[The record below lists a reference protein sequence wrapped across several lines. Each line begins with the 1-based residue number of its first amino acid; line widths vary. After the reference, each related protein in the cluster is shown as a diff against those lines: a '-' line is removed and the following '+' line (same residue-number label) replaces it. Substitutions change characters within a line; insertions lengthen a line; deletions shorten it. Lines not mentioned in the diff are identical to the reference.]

1 VESDTTPNQ
10 ARARSDHGG
19 ACSACGT
26 QNLPTH
32 RFCGGCGR
40 PLGTAPAPSPL
51 GATERRHLTVL
62 FCDLVG
68 STPLGERIDP
78 EDLQTLLAT
87 YHGAARRVI
96 ERYGGF
102 VAEYLGDGVVVY
114 FGYPHA
120 REDDAERAVR
130 AGLELIA
137 AVAALDT
144 DSSGDRR
151 GELAARVG
159 VHSGVIVVSKENDP
173 MSPRAVGH
181 TMNLAARLQGAAP
194 VDGLVASDATLRALR
209 GSFVSEPIGPLDLKG
224 ISTPV
229 VAHRIEAPRSR
240 AALRSAPGAT
250 LVARERELGVLLDRF
265 ERARSGNGQIVAIEG
280 EAGIGKSRLVRALE
294 QAVRSDAH
302 VWLEATCSRYS
313 TNTSFH
319 PVIDLVRLRL
329 DEPDEAPY
337 RSIDTLARDL
347 AHADAAESL
356 LPRLAELIGIEA
368 AVDGAP
374 AHGPEV
380 TRKLTI
386 AAVVEWLL
394 SLGRNVPAIAVL
406 EDVHWADPSTLEV
419 LQALRERISWGR
431 LLLVVTHRPELSAPF
446 TPHPNLE
453 RITLLPLT
461 AREIAQMVADV
472 EGSDALPAALVQE
485 IVAKSDGV
493 PLFAEELTK
502 SVLEARSEA
511 VRSESPGAAA
521 LAIPTTLGAS
531 LLARLDRLGEAKRA
545 AQLGAVIGRAFSRE
559 AIRQAWAGEDGDL
572 DTALEKL
579 VAAELVY
586 PTGPPR
592 GVVFTFKHA
601 LIQDAAYDSM
611 LRSQRRGAHERV
623 ADWLAR
629 SEGLARP
636 DAEVTPPELVA
647 RHYEAAGRPAVA
659 IEFYRRAG
667 EQANR
672 RSATQEA
679 MHHLSRA
686 IELLRELPDATE
698 EQTNARDD
706 LEIVLQVAIGAASIR
721 AHGSGSAEVARA
733 FGRAREL
740 CRDSFARPELFA
752 ALCGLVIHAQNRSE
766 LDVALDLSARLI
778 DFAERRGD
786 PSLVL
791 SAHYLHG
798 ASLFWIGRF
807 GTALEHLEVATRLYD
822 VSRDAELAHVYGT
835 DPGVESLSYSALCLW
850 ALGFPE
856 RAEATNA
863 GAVELAERIEHPF
876 SLASAYGYALI
887 FHWLAVAPERALSF
901 ADRCDTI
908 ARTEGFAK
916 WLGVSACI
924 RAFALAQLDPDAA
937 GSAALGAALAAS
949 QETMAVEGTLLGA
962 PAILSAAAEL
972 ELAAGRV
979 DPAVAALDGGLAFA
993 ESSGQ
998 HGFTPEI
1005 LRLKGK
1011 AALARDPT
1019 AHAEAE
1025 RWLLR
1030 SIDAARAESAR
1041 MYELRATTTLAEL
1054 RARQGRTDEARE
1066 ALSRILA
1073 TFDPESPL
1081 PDLVRARAVRSA
1093 LARAD

>member
-1 VESDTTPNQ
+1 
-10 ARARSDHGG
+10 
-19 ACSACGT
+19 
-26 QNLPTH
+26 
-32 RFCGGCGR
+32 
-40 PLGTAPAPSPL
+40 
-51 GATERRHLTVL
+51 VL

-87 YHGAARRVI
+87 YHRAARRVI

-114 FGYPHA
+114 FGYPQA
-120 REDDAERAVR
+120 REDDAECAVR

-181 TMNLAARLQGAAP
+181 TMNLAARLQSAAP
-194 VDGLVASDATLRALR
+194 VDGLVVSDATLRALR
-209 GSFVSEPIGPLDLKG
+209 GSFLSEPIGPLDLKG

-229 VAHRIEAPRSR
+229 VAHRIEAPRSP
-240 AALRSAPGAT
+240 AALRSVPGAT

-265 ERARSGNGQIVAIEG
+265 ERARSGHGQIVAIEG

-294 QAVRSDAH
+294 QAVQSEAR

-329 DEPDEAPY
+329 DEPGEAPD
-337 RSIDTLARDL
+337 RVAIDTLARDL

-386 AAVVEWLL
+386 TAVVEWLL

-419 LQALRERISWGR
+419 LHALRERISWGR

-446 TPHPNLE
+446 TPHPDLE

-472 EGSDALPAALVQE
+472 EGSDALSAALVQE
-485 IVAKSDGV
+485 IVTKSDGV

-502 SVLEARSEA
+502 SVLEARNEA
-511 VRSESPGAAA
+511 VRSASSGAA

-559 AIRQAWAGEDGDL
+559 AIGQAWTGEDGDL

-586 PTGPPR
+586 PTGAPR
-592 GVVFTFKHA
+592 GAIFTFKHA

-611 LRSQRRGAHERV
+611 LRSQRRGAHERI

-629 SEGLARP
+629 S
-636 DAEVTPPELVA
+636 DAELTPPELVA
-647 RHYEAAGRPAVA
+647 RHYEAAARPAVA

-686 IELLRELPDATE
+686 IKLLRELPDATQ
-698 EQTNARDD
+698 EQADARDD

-766 LDVALDLSARLI
+766 LGVALDLSARLI
-778 DFAERRGD
+778 AFAERRGD

-798 ASLFWIGRF
+798 ASLFWLGRF

-822 VSRDAELAHVYGT
+822 ARRDAELAHVYGT

-863 GAVELAERIEHPF
+863 AAVELAERIKHPF
-876 SLASAYGYALI
+876 SLASAYAYALI

-924 RAFALAQLDPDAA
+924 RAFALAQLDPEAA
-937 GSAALGAALAAS
+937 GSAALSAALAAS

-979 DPAVAALDGGLAFA
+979 DPAVAALDGALAFA
-993 ESSGQ
+993 ESTGQ

-1005 LRLKGK
+1005 LRIKGK

-1019 AHAEAE
+1019 ADAEAE

-1030 SIDAARAESAR
+1030 SIDAARAEGAR

-1054 RARQGRTDEARE
+1054 RARQGRTDEARA

-1081 PDLVRARAVRSA
+1081 PDLVRARAMRSA
-1093 LARAD
+1093 LAASES